1 MKFKN
6 IGIIVL
12 ILGLLFAIAYFVRTN
27 STSAIQY
34 DTTTAFTSSIQKTS
48 VVTGTVIPEDEVE
61 IKPQLNGIISEI
73 MVEEGD
79 MVNNGDLIAII
90 KVVPDERSVY
100 GAQSQVNSAE
110 LNVKNAERQMQRAE
124 ELFSKQIISQQE
136 FEDAELRFNT
146 AKENLQA
153 AQNDLEI
160 IRKGSVSGSSSA
172 NTNIR
177 ATITGTILEIPIK
190 LGDQVIA
197 ANSFNSGSTVAIIA
211 DLNKMIFEG
220 QVDEAEV
227 GKLEV
232 GQDLSVSMAAI
243 PDKEFQAKLKFVAP
257 KGTEAGGAVQFK
269 IEADLTLDESSF
281 IRAGYSGN
289 GTLVVDNRQDI
300 MVIAEALLQFDR
312 RTSVPYVEVETSSQN
327 FERRD
332 ITIGLSDGIKVEIL
346 DGLEITDKIKIWNK
360 TEPIKIEPEES
371 AFDQFRMMT
380 KKKK

>member
-27 STSAIQY
+27 STSAIEY

-100 GAQSQVNSAE
+100 GAQSQVNAAE
-110 LNVKNAERQMQRAE
+110 LNVNNAERQMQRAE

-136 FEDAELRFNT
+136 YEDAELRFNT

-160 IRKGSVSGSSSA
+160 IRKGSVSGSSTA

-232 GQDLSVSMAAI
+232 GQDLNVSMAAI

-257 KGTEAGGAVQFK
+257 KGTETGGAVQFK

-281 IRAGYSGN
+281 IRAGYSAN

-300 MVIAEALLQFDR
+300 MVISEALLQFDR
-312 RTSVPYVEVETSSQN
+312 RTSEPYVEVETSSQN

-332 ITIGLSDGIKVEIL
+332 ITVGLSDGIKVEIL
-346 DGLEITDKIKIWNK
+346 AGLEITDKIKIWNK

-371 AFDQFRMMT
+371 AFDQFT
-380 KKKK
+380 DDD

>member
-27 STSAIQY
+27 STSAIEY

-100 GAQSQVNSAE
+100 GAQSQVNAAE
-110 LNVKNAERQMQRAE
+110 LNVNNAERQMQRAE

-136 FEDAELRFNT
+136 YEDAELRFNT

-160 IRKGSVSGSSSA
+160 IRKGSVSGSSTA

-232 GQDLSVSMAAI
+232 GQDLNVSMAAI
-243 PDKEFQAKLKFVAP
+243 PDKEFQAKLKFIAP

-281 IRAGYSGN
+281 IRAGYSAN

-312 RTSVPYVEVETSSQN
+312 RTSEAYVEVETSSQN

-332 ITIGLSDGIKVEIL
+332 ITVGLSDGIKVEIL
-346 DGLEITDKIKIWNK
+346 AGLEITDKIKIWNK

-371 AFDQFRMMT
+371 AFDQFT
-380 KKKK
+380 DDD